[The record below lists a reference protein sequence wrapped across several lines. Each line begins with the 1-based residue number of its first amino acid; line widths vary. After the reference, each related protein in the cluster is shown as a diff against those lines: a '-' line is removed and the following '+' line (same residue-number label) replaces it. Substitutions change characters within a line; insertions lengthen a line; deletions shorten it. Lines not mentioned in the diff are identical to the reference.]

1 MAATKSAIKT
11 DIMTAPSAA
20 VAAVA
25 SVPTLLPPK
34 PEEAEPKR
42 AAKRARKEPP
52 VPGGEVSSAAPKA
65 KKTPAAETEA
75 EAAVDGEKV
84 SESANWLVVA
94 KTVRGLLKASPTPMH
109 CGSDA
114 LPALNAKVSE
124 LINEAIGRALA
135 NGRKTLK
142 NCDF

>member
-1 MAATKSAIKT
+1 MATKSAVKT
-11 DIMTAPSAA
+11 DIMTVPSA

-25 SVPTLLPPK
+25 PAPALLPPK
-34 PEEAEPKR
+34 VEEAEPKR
-42 AAKRARKEPP
+42 AAKRARKEPA
-52 VPGGEVSSAAPKA
+52 VGEASSAAPKA
-65 KKTPAAETEA
+65 KKNPVA
-75 EAAVDGEKV
+75 EADGEATAVEGEKV
-84 SESANWLVVA
+84 AETANWLVVA

-124 LINEAIGRALA
+124 LINEAVGRALA